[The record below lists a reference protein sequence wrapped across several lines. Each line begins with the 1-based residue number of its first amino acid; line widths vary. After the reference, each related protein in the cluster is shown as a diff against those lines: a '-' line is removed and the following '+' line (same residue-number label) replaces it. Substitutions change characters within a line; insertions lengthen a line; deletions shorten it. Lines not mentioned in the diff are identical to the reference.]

1 MYSLLTTISL
11 YSEFNPKSVSSS
23 RNPFSSAAKFVP
35 FAKATP
41 SAVVLLREA
50 EEAVLPLAALDA
62 RLVAGEAGLRVLVQL
77 PPASDVLRL
86 VAEETTGLRLLVER
100 GLAAEVPLGAAD
112 VLLGEE
118 VPLVYLYYY

>member
-1 MYSLLTTISL
+1 MYSLLT
-11 YSEFNPKSVSSS
+11 
-23 RNPFSSAAKFVP
+23 
-35 FAKATP
+35 TP